1 MIFLNPFFW
10 IAMLAILPVYYK
22 VKSINTK
29 NIILVIFSVIWYIRY
44 AEWSALYL
52 LTTVLT
58 TWIYGCLYDKYKNS
72 KIVHIIAWFIGI
84 GVNLGILLVLKYN
97 GLILAKGLNFWVPM
111 GLSFY
116 TFQALGYCIDIRN
129 GNCEREKNIWNHIL
143 FLCFIPQ
150 MVTGPI

>member
-84 GVNLGILLVLKYN
+84 GVNI
-97 GLILAKGLNFWVPM
+97 M
-111 GLSFY
+111 
-116 TFQALGYCIDIRN
+116 D
-129 GNCEREKNIWNHIL
+129 
-143 FLCFIPQ
+143 
-150 MVTGPI
+150 

>member
-1 MIFLNPFFW
+1 MIFLNPVFW
-10 IAMLAILPVYYK
+10 MVMLAILPIYYK
-22 VKSINTK
+22 VQSINTK
-29 NIILVIFSVIWYIRY
+29 NVILVLFSIIWYVRY

-52 LTTVLT
+52 LTTIAT
-58 TWIYGCLYDKYKNS
+58 TWIYGYLYDKYKDS
-72 KIVHIIAWFIGI
+72 KSAHVFAWFIGI

-129 GNCEREKNIWNHIL
+129 GNCEREKNIWNHI
-143 FLCFIPQ
+143 
-150 MVTGPI
+150 